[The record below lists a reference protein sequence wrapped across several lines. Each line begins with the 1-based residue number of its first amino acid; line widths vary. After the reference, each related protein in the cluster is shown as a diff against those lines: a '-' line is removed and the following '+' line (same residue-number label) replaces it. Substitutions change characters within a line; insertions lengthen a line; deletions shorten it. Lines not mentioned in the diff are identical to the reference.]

1 MKVALFRRRAPK
13 GALRSALALIAAA
26 LTAAAGAAAQGA
38 EVPWSF
44 FALEAARLGSTA
56 TVEVALEALPAAA
69 ETPKFIDSARGR
81 PLQAWGAE
89 VQKLSVTTTVDIL
102 GGRRVRFENH
112 LWLDP
117 LTGTPLY
124 LIRTR
129 FGLKDYCQR
138 FRFTREG
145 VFRQQREPATG
156 KEAEKP
162 PDSWTRIGQNFYPYP
177 PDRQGCP
184 PVIETS
190 MLISR
195 VGAMS
200 PATWDANE
208 SLCVFHKRQV
218 HQVSVRREPVQT
230 LSFDYLEK
238 KDGREAR
245 RTGSVAAP
253 ALSIASVPIGS
264 YRGEVEEFFRDGSR
278 LYLSPEDHAP
288 LMVSGELPVIGRV
301 EMRLREIHLK

>member
-1 MKVALFRRRAPK
+1 
-13 GALRSALALIAAA
+13 
-26 LTAAAGAAAQGA
+26 
-38 EVPWSF
+38 
-44 FALEAARLGSTA
+44 
-56 TVEVALEALPAAA
+56 
-69 ETPKFIDSARGR
+69 
-81 PLQAWGAE
+81 
-89 VQKLSVTTTVDIL
+89 VDIL

-117 LTGTPLY
+117 LTETPLY
-124 LIRTR
+124 LIRKR
-129 FGLKDYCQR
+129 HGLKDHYQR

-177 PDRQGCP
+177 PDRQGCS

-190 MLISR
+190 MLIPR

-200 PATWDANE
+200 PETWDSIE

-218 HQVSVRREPVQT
+218 HQVSARREPAQT
-230 LSFDYLEK
+230 LSYDYLEK
-238 KDGREAR
+238 KDGRDAR
-245 RTGSVAAP
+245 RAGSVAAP
-253 ALSIASVPIGS
+253 AVSIASVPIGS

-278 LYLSPEDHAP
+278 LYVRPEDHAP

-301 EMRLREIHLK
+301 ELRLREIHLK

>member
-1 MKVALFRRRAPK
+1 MKAALFRRR
-13 GALRSALALIAAA
+13 GRRSALAAIAAVLTIAAA
-26 LTAAAGAAAQGA
+26 SAAQGA

-44 FALEAARLGSTA
+44 FALEAARFGSTA
-56 TVEVALEALPAAA
+56 TVEVALQALPAAA
-69 ETPKFIDSARGR
+69 EAPKFIDSARGR
-81 PLQAWGAE
+81 PLHAWGAE

-129 FGLKDYCQR
+129 FGLKDYHQR

-145 VFRQQREPATG
+145 VFRQQREPASG

-162 PDSWTRIGQNFYPYP
+162 PDAWTRIGQNFYPYP
-177 PDRQGCP
+177 PERQGCS

-190 MLISR
+190 MLIAHI
-195 VGAMS
+195 GGMS
-200 PATWDANE
+200 PATWDAIE

-218 HQVSVRREPVQT
+218 HQVSVRREPVQRI
-230 LSFDYLEK
+230 SFDYLER

-245 RTGSVAAP
+245 RTGSAEAA
-253 ALSIASVPIGS
+253 AASIASVPIGS

-278 LYLSPEDHAP
+278 LCVSPADHAP

-301 EMRLREIHLK
+301 ELRLREIHLK

>member
-1 MKVALFRRRAPK
+1 MKAAFFSRRGR
-13 GALRSALALIAAA
+13 RSALAAIAAV
-26 LTAAAGAAAQGA
+26 LTVAAASAARGA

-44 FALEAARLGSTA
+44 FALEAARFGSTA
-56 TVEVALEALPAAA
+56 TVEVALQALPAAA
-69 ETPKFIDSARGR
+69 EAPKFIDSARGR
-81 PLQAWGAE
+81 PLHAWGAE

-129 FGLKDYCQR
+129 FGLKDYHQR

-145 VFRQQREPATG
+145 VFRQQREPASG
-156 KEAEKP
+156 KEAGKP
-162 PDSWTRIGQNFYPYP
+162 PDAWTRIGQNFYPYP
-177 PDRQGCP
+177 PERQGCS

-190 MLISR
+190 MLISQIGGMR
-195 VGAMS
+195 
-200 PATWDANE
+200 PATWDVID

-218 HQVSVRREPVQT
+218 HQVSLRREPVQK

-245 RTGSVAAP
+245 RTGSAEAA
-253 ALSIASVPIGS
+253 AVSIASVPIGS

-278 LYLSPEDHAP
+278 LCVSPENGLP

-301 EMRLREIHLK
+301 ELRLKEIHLK